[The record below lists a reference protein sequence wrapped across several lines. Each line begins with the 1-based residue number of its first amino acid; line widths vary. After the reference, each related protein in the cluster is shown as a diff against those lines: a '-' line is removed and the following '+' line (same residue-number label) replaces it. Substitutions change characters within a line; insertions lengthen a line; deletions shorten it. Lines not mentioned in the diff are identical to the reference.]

1 MKKPH
6 VPLLIILLA
15 IVSAPLVHTQEL
27 KTTVNPDHL
36 ANTTQYGYSQAV
48 VVSPNAPVIYV
59 AGQVGISDNGL
70 NELESQVDWSFDNSI
85 AVIETAGGRVENV
98 VKITL
103 LVRDMDAQKLQF
115 LVAKRRAVF
124 GERPPASTLIPVP
137 ELALPSLDFEID
149 AIAIV
154 NRSAFNDQS

>member
-1 MKKPH
+1 MTKKTL
-6 VPLLIILLA
+6 VPLLIVLLA
-15 IVSAPLVHTQEL
+15 FVSAPLVHAQEL

-59 AGQVGISDNGL
+59 AGQIGISDNGP
-70 NELESQVDWSFDNSI
+70 NDFESQVDRSFDNLI
-85 AVIETAGGRVENV
+85 AVIEAAGGRVENV

-103 LVRDMDAQKLQF
+103 LVKNMDAEKLQI

-124 GERPPASTLIPVP
+124 GEHPPASTLIPVP
-137 ELALPSLDFEID
+137 ELALPSLEFEID
-149 AIAIV
+149 AIALV
-154 NRSAFNDQS
+154 NQE